1 MMKTIVAIP
10 EITKQE
16 KGTNSFFKDKSISS
30 EGSKKC
36 KFK

>member
-1 MMKTIVAIP
+1 MVAIP

-16 KGTNSFFKDKSISS
+16 KRQIPFFKDKPISS